1 VTRRPRLRLRGRLT
15 VLAAGI
21 VGVVLVLGSLFAYL
35 AVRDALIGQI
45 DQQLRGQAAFS
56 ARFAAIGPPPG
67 PDLKPP
73 RRLDL
78 PVRPGKPD
86 SVDLAQTLS
95 ADGHVLRLLRG
106 AQGLRIPVSRR
117 DKAVAAGDGGLYLS
131 DRTVAGNRVRVIA
144 LPLPTG
150 GAVVFGRSLEGVDNA
165 LDDLRIV
172 LALLVLG
179 GTLAAALLA
188 RLFSRSVIRPVTALT
203 EAAEHIEAT
212 GDLGRRV
219 DAGSDDE
226 VGRMA
231 GSFNGML
238 DRVQDSVAAQR
249 QLVADASHE
258 LRTPVSALRTN
269 VEVLEEAGDALD
281 VGQRRAI
288 LEDVVAQA
296 DELGDLVGDLIE
308 LARGEEPHGGGG
320 EFEDVRFDAL
330 VAEAVER
337 ARRHAPTV
345 PFTAELAPCVLN
357 GAPDRLARAVN
368 NLLDNAAK
376 YGGSGGPVEVTL
388 SAGDPAVLSVRDHG
402 QGVDP
407 AEVDHIF
414 DRFARGALARE
425 RAGSG
430 LGLAIVRQ
438 VAHAHGGTAS
448 VEPPAGGGARFVLRL
463 PGASAPE
470 S

>member
-1 VTRRPRLRLRGRLT
+1 MRRRLRLRGRLT
-15 VLAAGI
+15 VLSAGI
-21 VGVVLVLGSLFAYL
+21 VGLVLVLGSLFAYL
-35 AVRDALIGQI
+35 AVRDALIGQVD
-45 DQQLRGQAAFS
+45 DQIRGQAAFT
-56 ARFAAIGPPPG
+56 ARFAAFDDGPPPG
-67 PDLKPP
+67 ERRPPGDLTVPI
-73 RRLDL
+73 
-78 PVRPGKPD
+78 RPGKTET
-86 SVDLAQTLS
+86 VDLAQTIS
-95 ADGHVLRLLRG
+95 SSGRVLRLLRG
-106 AQGLRIPVSRR
+106 PAGQRIPVTAH
-117 DKAVAAGDGGLYLS
+117 DKRVAAGVDPRYLS
-131 DRTVAGNRVRVIA
+131 DRTVAGNQVRVITV
-144 LPLPTG
+144 PLPGG
-150 GAVVFGRSLEGVDNA
+150 GAAIFGRSLEGINSA
-165 LDDLRIV
+165 LDDLRLV

-179 GTLAAALLA
+179 GTLSAALLA
-188 RLFSRSVIRPVTALT
+188 RLFSRPVLKPVTALT

-231 GSFNGML
+231 TSFNAML

-308 LARGEEPHGGGG
+308 LARGEEPGAGGS

-337 ARRHAPTV
+337 ARRHAPGVT
-345 PFTAELAPCVLN
+345 FTAALAPCVLT

-376 YGGSGGPVEVTL
+376 YGGTDGPVEVTL
-388 SAGDPAVLSVRDHG
+388 AAGDPAVLSVRDHG

-407 AEVDHIF
+407 AEADHIF

-438 VAHAHGGTAS
+438 VAHAHGGTAT
-448 VEPPAGGGARFVLRL
+448 VEPAEGGGAEFLLKL
-463 PGASAPE
+463 PGAQAPDA
-470 S
+470 